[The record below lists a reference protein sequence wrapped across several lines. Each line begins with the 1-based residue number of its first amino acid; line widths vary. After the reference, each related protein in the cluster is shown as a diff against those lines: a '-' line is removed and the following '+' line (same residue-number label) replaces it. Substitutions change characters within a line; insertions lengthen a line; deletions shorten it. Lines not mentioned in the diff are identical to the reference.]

1 MEKRMPNK
9 SGNPKIVQ
17 EMLGLNVIHFRVI
30 KLAFLCK

>member
-1 MEKRMPNK
+1 MEKHMPNK

-17 EMLGLNVIHFRVI
+17 EILGPNVIHHRII